1 MNIETFD
8 DLLRAARA
16 QPHPQR
22 LLFVFAAAVLP
33 DAPTAAQRA
42 AFEAGEGGALEPL
55 MCVDKGPDE
64 LAGFAALAAQAQEA
78 GRASGRDWQ
87 IVFAAA
93 MDAADEAATAAA
105 LERLVAAVREGQLSG
120 LLPMDRQ
127 GRVLALGTG

>member
-1 MNIETFD
+1 MNLETFD

-16 QPHPQR
+16 QPRPQR

-33 DAPTAAQRA
+33 DAPTQAQRA

-64 LAGFAALAAQAQEA
+64 LTDFAALVEES
-78 GRASGRDWQ
+78 RRFGRDWQ

-93 MDAADEAATAAA
+93 MDAADERRTGEAI
-105 LERLVAAVREGQLSG
+105 EHVVAAVREGRLAG
-120 LLPMDRQ
+120 LMPLDRQ
-127 GRVLALGTG
+127 GRVRRLDAG

>member
-1 MNIETFD
+1 MNLETFD

-16 QPHPQR
+16 QPRPQR

-33 DAPTAAQRA
+33 DAPTPAQRA

-64 LAGFAALAAQAQEA
+64 LTDFAALVEES
-78 GRASGRDWQ
+78 RRFGRDWQ

-93 MDAADEAATAAA
+93 MDAADERRTGEAI
-105 LERLVAAVREGQLSG
+105 ERLVTAVREGRLAG
-120 LLPMDRQ
+120 LMPLDRQ
-127 GRVLALGTG
+127 GRVRRLDAG